1 MKKTSQVYVYMHV
14 YLFFFF
20 GSTELYEKCVI
31 TLVNVNVEKRAG
43 TELS

>member
-1 MKKTSQVYVYMHV
+1 MKKTSQVYVYMHA
-14 YLFFFF
+14 YLFF